1 MTKYNVH
8 IYREMRLRFDGI
20 EAETAEEAAEKAKDM
35 LLAEAD
41 DFDECD
47 GRDFAALVD
56 VQGDEEFN
64 RSRTI
69 DFEEKA

>member
-8 IYREMRLRFDGI
+8 IYREMKLRFDNI
-20 EAETAEEAAEKAKDM
+20 EADTPEQAAKKAKDM
-35 LLAEAD
+35 MLSEAD

-56 VQGDEEFN
+56 VQGDKEFAQ
-64 RSRTI
+64 SRTI
-69 DFEEKA
+69 DFKEAA